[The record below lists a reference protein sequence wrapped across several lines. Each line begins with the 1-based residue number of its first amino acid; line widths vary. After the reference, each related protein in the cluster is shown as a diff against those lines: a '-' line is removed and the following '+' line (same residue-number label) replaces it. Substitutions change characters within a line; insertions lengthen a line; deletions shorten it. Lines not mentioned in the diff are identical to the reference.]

1 MQSKQCFL
9 LVLQVREGRNRLGWS
24 LSDVARS
31 WAPLLG
37 QRLPGH
43 DPQHRRTKQK
53 TGRAA
58 PKRLFARHR
67 QLWLWHN
74 PRNMLCIHKCHLL
87 VKFIEL
93 FLVTGARHACNRL
106 IFLVAFRHALLA
118 PNTRCTSLQTHQRD
132 PPTLAVAIRMLCQS
146 VLKEGGCQH
155 SVHGQERCLWHT
167 YRKKTW
173 PVVWEVFV

>member
-1 MQSKQCFL
+1 MLFVSFASERREKQAE
-9 LVLQVREGRNRLGWS
+9 LVSVWCLKE
-24 LSDVARS
+24 LSSTSWTAVARS
-31 WAPLLG
+31 RSTASKN
-37 QRLPGH
+37 Q
-43 DPQHRRTKQK
+43 TKDR
-53 TGRAA
+53 RAA

-93 FLVTGARHACNRL
+93 FLVTGARHACNSL

-132 PPTLAVAIRMLCQS
+132 PPTLAVAVRMLCQS

-155 SVHGQERCLWHT
+155 SAHGQERCLWHT